1 MDPHRPPS
9 STVAIEQATAGD
21 LHRIRKVVARFAA
34 TVGLAAERG
43 AHLVL
48 AVSEITTNAI
58 QYGGGSAAVTV
69 RINRN
74 SVVVEVQDS
83 GPGIPPGAPAALPEP
98 DAVHGRGLWLARQLC
113 DEVEI
118 LSSAEGTL
126 VRLTTTA
133 APL

>member
-9 STVAIEQATAGD
+9 STVALEHVTAGD
-21 LHRIRKVVARFAA
+21 LQRIRDVVARSAA

-69 RINRN
+69 RVSRN

-83 GPGIPPGAPAALPEP
+83 GPGIPPGARSALPEP
-98 DAVHGRGLWLARQLC
+98 DALRGRGLWLVRQLC

-118 LSSAEGTL
+118 RSSTEGTL
-126 VRLTTTA
+126 VRLTATA
-133 APL
+133 GPS